1 MEIYCI
7 TNLINGK
14 QYVGQTIQTLKV
26 RFAEHCRKDKGYIGH
41 AIQKHGKENFI
52 IELLDTAQD
61 INELNEKEIYWI
73 ARLNTVQPQGYNLC
87 YGGGVTIGY
96 KHKLQ
101 SRRLMSVTKKRNKV
115 MQGKNNHFYG
125 KNHTEESR
133 AKMSAKWQ
141 TGERV
146 MTEEHKEKMRR
157 AHFTRKVRN
166 VTTGEVFD
174 SVKQASEK
182 HNLKDTHI
190 TRVCKGKR
198 KSTGGYKWEYVQ

>member
-1 MEIYCI
+1 MEIYYI

-14 QYVGQTIQTLKV
+14 QYVGQTTQTLKV

-41 AIQKHGKENFI
+41 AIQKYGKENFS
-52 IELLDTAQD
+52 IELLDTAQN

-73 ARLNTVQPQGYNLC
+73 ARLNTIAPQGYNLC

-96 KHKLQ
+96 THKLQ

-115 MQGKNNHFYG
+115 MQGENNHFYG
-125 KNHTEESR
+125 KHHTDESR
-133 AKMSAKWQ
+133 AKMSSKWQ

-146 MTEEHKEKMRR
+146 MTEEHKEKMRK

-166 VTTGEVFD
+166 VTTGEEFD

-182 HNLKDTHI
+182 YNLKDTHI